1 MANFH
6 KYRDL
11 AVRTVD
17 ELMGETLRI
26 VPLDGGRADATRT
39 PREVISPLR
48 VGVEEND
55 GVSGKSKSWGS
66 RIASGKARAHISR
79 TEYPDLLVRQGDR
92 LRAVE
97 RAGQPWFEVDAVGDR
112 DHARIIVAL
121 VEI

>member
-11 AVRTVD
+11 AVRAVD
-17 ELMGETLRI
+17 GLMGETLRL
-26 VPLDGGRADATRT
+26 VPLESGRTDPARP
-39 PREVISPLR
+39 PRDVISPLR

-66 RIASGKARAHISR
+66 RIASGKAQAHISR
-79 TEYPDLLVRQGDR
+79 AEYPDLVLRQGDR

-97 RAGQPWFEVDAVGDR
+97 RAGQPWFEVDAVNDR
-112 DHARIIVAL
+112 DHARMIVEL
-121 VEI
+121 VEV

>member
-11 AVRTVD
+11 AVRAVD
-17 ELMGETLRI
+17 DLMGETLHVLPI
-26 VPLDGGRADATRT
+26 NAGKIDPART
-39 PREVISPLR
+39 ARDVISPLR

-55 GVSGKSKSWGS
+55 GVSGKSKSWGA

-79 TEYPDLLVRQGDR
+79 EKYPDLVLRQGDR

-97 RAGQPWFEVDAVGDR
+97 RAGRPWFEVDSVGDR
-112 DHARIIVAL
+112 DHSRLIVEL
-121 VEI
+121 DEV